1 MNYIWRV
8 NIVLPI
14 PIMCSNSFT
23 AEYAPIVFQLLPF
36 CIIFTGISV
45 VSLFVYRMEA
55 VILHRI
61 EITKMR
67 KSVYYSRNSLYVTVI
82 FLALF
87 SILMYPALKY
97 QKDYKM
103 KMEMRFGT
111 FQPYMCSPPRSLNQM
126 RLDWLVT
133 TVHNA
138 LRRCSA
144 WLAMSMTIVRYLVI
158 TDIPA
163 NNSKFSSPEFG
174 LKITLYAFSISFIF
188 SILFYLHVD
197 IVEIGTW
204 HPNESCGMSDG
215 LLTVYSEQFNDF
227 FESNNALIARGRLLL
242 EGIFAKLIPC
252 LAVPVLTG
260 LLIYEIRKSRISS
273 TLEISVANK
282 KSRKSRQDRTTILII
297 FVAGSFLIS
306 EFPLGIVDMYKVIW
320 IGDMNYETL
329 SQNIVYICDAIF
341 TINAS
346 IHCLI
351 FFAMSIQ
358 YRKSVWNLIG
368 RLNCYKNKKQSQV
381 VIVMSSC

>member
-1 MNYIWRV
+1 MY
-8 NIVLPI
+8 
-14 PIMCSNSFT
+14 S
-23 AEYAPIVFQLLPF
+23 LLTF
-36 CIIFTGISV
+36 LII
-45 VSLFVYRMEA
+45 
-55 VILHRI
+55 
-61 EITKMR
+61 
-67 KSVYYSRNSLYVTVI
+67 
-82 FLALF
+82 LF
-87 SILMYPALKY
+87 S
-97 QKDYKM
+97 
-103 KMEMRFGT
+103 
-111 FQPYMCSPPRSLNQM
+111 SPPRSLNQM

-320 IGDMNYETL
+320 IGDMNYDRSRWL
-329 SQNIVYICDAIF
+329 PLHQRPG
-341 TINAS
+341 
-346 IHCLI
+346 LL
-351 FFAMSIQ
+351 Q
-358 YRKSVWNLIG
+358 
-368 RLNCYKNKKQSQV
+368 LNEQGCNTDSEH
-381 VIVMSSC
+381 STTSA